1 MQKAIIVGCSGSGKS
16 TLSRKIHTLTGLPL
30 YHLDN
35 IFWQI
40 YYFKCIINN
49 KSPITIFRDEFV
61 TS

>member
-35 IFWQI
+35 IFWRVDKTHI
-40 YYFKCIINN
+40 
-49 KSPITIFRDEFV
+49 SREEFEGELLR
-61 TS
+61 